1 MALHLINSKKR
12 LHYKGIGYWAPNNRV
27 FASHFH
33 KRLYTLGADV
43 DRRRER
49 MIKEKKGIMD
59 IEREFPLFP
68 VEIMRLRI
76 YSLES
81 SESRCA
87 SVSFFLCFLLLLQ
100 A

>member
-1 MALHLINSKKR
+1 MFVVVE
-12 LHYKGIGYWAPNNRV
+12 GDVVVW
-27 FASHFH
+27 
-33 KRLYTLGADV
+33 ADV

-59 IEREFPLFP
+59 IEREFPLF
-68 VEIMRLRI
+68 EILRLRI

-87 SVSFFLCFLLLLQ
+87 SVSFFLCFLLLL
-100 A
+100 